1 MNELINFSYEEGN
14 LLIRLLLA
22 HLLSDFVLQTRR
34 MVENKKWYSFGLLS
48 HIVVTMLMVFVL
60 TGMLKVMLIIGI
72 THYIIDISK
81 TILTKKYPARSFFL
95 FIIDQVAH
103 ILVIFLVWGW
113 ELGKIEALFITLKEI
128 LSDYNISLVLIGY
141 VFCIW
146 PSAYIVKFAVQ
157 NLLNAEDLSKESS
170 EKIQNGGKWI
180 GQFERV
186 LIFTFVLLSEYSAIG
201 FLITGKS
208 IIRFADKEQMKSEY
222 VLVGTLLSF
231 MLAILAGVLVNWL
244 LVK

>member
-22 HLLSDFVLQTRR
+22 HLLSDFVFQTLW
-34 MVENKKWYSFGLLS
+34 MVENKKWYSWGLVT
-48 HIVVTMLMVFVL
+48 HIIVTMLTVFIL
-60 TGMLKVMLIIGI
+60 TGMVKAMLIIGV
-72 THYIIDISK
+72 THYIIDVSK
-81 TILTKKYPARSFFL
+81 TQLTKRYPDKRFFL
-95 FIIDQVAH
+95 FVIDQAAH
-103 ILVIFLVWGW
+103 IVIIFLAWAW
-113 ELGKIEALFITLKEI
+113 ELGKMEELYMSFKDL
-128 LSDYNISLVLIGY
+128 LSDYNISLVMIGY

-157 NLLNAEDLSKESS
+157 NLLNAGYFGKEDS
-170 EKIQNGGKWI
+170 EKIQHGGKWI